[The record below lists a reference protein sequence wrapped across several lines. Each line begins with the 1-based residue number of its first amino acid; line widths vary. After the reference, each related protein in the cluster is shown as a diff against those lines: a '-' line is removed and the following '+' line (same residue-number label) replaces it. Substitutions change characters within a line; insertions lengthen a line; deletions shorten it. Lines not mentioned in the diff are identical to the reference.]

1 MQTILQ
7 DFVTFIG
14 NISSVTPESTAAF
27 LETTRK
33 YYQDITDPQ
42 GLGFALYKM
51 AEQIM
56 RTKAVP

>member
-7 DFVTFIG
+7 DFVNYSG
-14 NISSVTPESTAAF
+14 NICSVTPETTSAF

-56 RTKAVP
+56 RMKAVP